1 MSAPESVPLADF
13 RTRAKANDV
22 PIARLIGFEAHH
34 IADGRAVV
42 TLAAGPQHA
51 NPMGTLHGGIL
62 CDIADAAMGM
72 AFASTLAPA
81 ESFTTVELKIN
92 FFRPVWNAQLKAEA
106 KVVRR
111 GSRIGYIECEITD
124 ESDRLVAKSSS
135 TCMVLAGE
143 HAKGR

>member
-1 MSAPESVPLADF
+1 MSAPDSPQPSDF

-22 PIARLIGFEAHH
+22 AAARLIGWQAVKA
-34 IADGRAVV
+34 ADGHGIV
-42 TLAAGPQHA
+42 TLTAGPQHA

-72 AFASTLAPA
+72 AFASTLA
-81 ESFTTVELKIN
+81 EGQSFTTIELKIN
-92 FFRPVWNAQLKAEA
+92 FFRPVWDAFLTADA
-106 KVVRR
+106 KVLRR
-111 GSRIGYIECEITD
+111 GSKIGYIECDITD
-124 ESDRLVAKSSS
+124 EAGRLVAKSAS